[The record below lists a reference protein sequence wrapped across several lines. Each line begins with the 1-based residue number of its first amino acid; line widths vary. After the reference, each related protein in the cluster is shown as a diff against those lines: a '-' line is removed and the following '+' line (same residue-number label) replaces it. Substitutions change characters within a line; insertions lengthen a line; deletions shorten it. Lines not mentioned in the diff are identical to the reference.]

1 LINRFNKH
9 DFPQNGNQ
17 FDFLFKFIVIGDPS
31 CGKSCLLNRFIK
43 DKWEEN
49 SIQTLGVEFGSKTIE
64 IGDRVI
70 KLQIWDTAGQER
82 FRSITRTYYRN
93 AAGCILVY
101 DISKRESYNNLIVWL
116 NEAREV
122 AIPGIVFILVGNK
135 SDLDDSR
142 KVTFLEASRFAQEND
157 LLFLE
162 TSAKLGKNV
171 EDVFVKTSRAILTKI
186 DTGILNPDEM
196 GNAITRFDKKDGNKL
211 VSNDGGENT
220 ENQDE
225 GCKC

>member
-1 LINRFNKH
+1 
-9 DFPQNGNQ
+9 
-17 FDFLFKFIVIGDPS
+17 
-31 CGKSCLLNRFIK
+31 
-43 DKWEEN
+43 
-49 SIQTLGVEFGSKTIE
+49 
-64 IGDRVI
+64 
-70 KLQIWDTAGQER
+70 
-82 FRSITRTYYRN
+82 
-93 AAGCILVY
+93 
-101 DISKRESYNNLIVWL
+101 
-116 NEAREV
+116 
-122 AIPGIVFILVGNK
+122 
-135 SDLDDSR
+135 
-142 KVTFLEASRFAQEND
+142 
-157 LLFLE
+157 LE